1 MNLYIPNKWSFWRT
15 VLNNC
20 DFDIGLCVF
29 FIFES
34 CSLKWFWYLWCDC
47 LFIYNFVGYVIE
59 TILAVVY
66 TSSLWLLLT
75 SKNIIQIYV
84 RFTMYIVHRDYW
96 YYYTIYENYYYLSGF
111 FRVKEH
117 NFLKNNFVLN

>member
-1 MNLYIPNKWSFWRT
+1 M
-15 VLNNC
+15 
-20 DFDIGLCVF
+20 
-29 FIFES
+29 
-34 CSLKWFWYLWCDC
+34 
-47 LFIYNFVGYVIE
+47 IE

-66 TSSLWLLLT
+66 TSSLRLLLT

-117 NFLKNNFVLN
+117 NFLKK